1 MKKNKICV
9 YTCITGDY
17 DKIKELEI
25 KEAGIDY
32 YFFTNNKELKSSTWN
47 VIYIDNDGL
56 DNIRFARKIK
66 VLGHDILKD
75 YDVTIW
81 LDGASYIRK
90 SAKEFLDRYCDL
102 EKYSLIG
109 FKHNYRDCIYD
120 EAVECIKV
128 RKDKKLVVKKQM
140 DLYQKNKYPKHNGL
154 IESTVLIRN
163 FKNKKL
169 NKVMKNWFSEIKK
182 CSYRDQL
189 SFNYVA
195 WKNKFDFK
203 LLDMNV
209 FDNEYFGWEKHKV
222 TGNRNLDN
230 FYVYFGKDT
239 EFSYGHFLE
248 GKYKKENDSYI
259 LEFKTLRK
267 CTEFKVEFA
276 IFSGILF
283 DNLKINVDNLESSNL
298 VNYRKYFE
306 YQIFDES
313 IPTVFLYGD
322 FSKNQLVRLEIKMQ
336 ILDDEFYL
344 KLLKRFN
351 LALITVVN
359 SSKENRIFP
368 KIKNFFKKNK

>member
-17 DKIKELEI
+17 DKIKKLEI

-32 YFFTNNKELKSSTWN
+32 YFFTNNKELKSNTWN
-47 VIYIDNDGL
+47 VVYIDNDGL

-90 SAKEFLDRYCDL
+90 SVKEFLDRYCDL

-128 RKDKKLVVKKQM
+128 RKDKESVVKKQM

-169 NKVMKNWFSEIKK
+169 NKVMKNW
-182 CSYRDQL
+182 L
-189 SFNYVA
+189 
-195 WKNKFDFK
+195 
-203 LLDMNV
+203 
-209 FDNEYFGWEKHKV
+209 
-222 TGNRNLDN
+222 
-230 FYVYFGKDT
+230 
-239 EFSYGHFLE
+239 
-248 GKYKKENDSYI
+248 
-259 LEFKTLRK
+259 
-267 CTEFKVEFA
+267 
-276 IFSGILF
+276 
-283 DNLKINVDNLESSNL
+283 
-298 VNYRKYFE
+298 
-306 YQIFDES
+306 
-313 IPTVFLYGD
+313 
-322 FSKNQLVRLEIKMQ
+322 LEIK
-336 ILDDEFYL
+336 
-344 KLLKRFN
+344 N
-351 LALITVVN
+351 VVIEI
-359 SSKENRIFP
+359 S
-368 KIKNFFKKNK
+368 